1 MRIASKTKNLVVRKD
16 VNNTLAEHWK
26 RAILFRTVDVLTIL
40 LADDNPDDVFL
51 LQEAFRKA
59 GVRHRVKVVANGL
72 EAVAYLKG
80 DHAYADRNEYPFPDV
95 LLLDLNMPRMNG
107 FEVLEWVR
115 KDHQWRCL
123 VVHVLT
129 ASIRDADVSRAYE
142 LGANSYLV
150 KPSRLDQLVAFAG
163 ALNKWHQFLCLPTRP
178 KRQKP
183 VAQKSG

>member
-1 MRIASKTKNLVVRKD
+1 MDSKITILIAEDDANDVMLLELAIRKNGITSPVRVVRD
-16 VNNTLAEHWK
+16 GE
-26 RAILFRTVDVLTIL
+26 
-40 LADDNPDDVFL
+40 
-51 LQEAFRKA
+51 
-59 GVRHRVKVVANGL
+59 
-72 EAVAYLKG
+72 EAVDYLEGKG
-80 DHAYADRNEYPFPDV
+80 EFADRKKFPVPTVIITDV
-95 LLLDLNMPRMNG
+95 KMPRRSG
-107 FEVLEWVR
+107 LEVLEWVR